1 MVGAVVVDS
10 AGVVVGHGWHA
21 RAGEPHA
28 EVHALAAAGNRARG
42 GTLFV
47 TLEPC
52 CHTGRTGPC
61 TREIINAGIARVVT
75 AMRDP
80 DPRVNGCGMGELRA
94 AGITVVEGV
103 CQADAERLNA
113 AFMRV
118 KSERRPLVI
127 AKAAASLDA
136 KIAVAGRQTRISSP
150 ESNRKTHQL
159 RASVD
164 AIAVG
169 SGTML
174 IDDPLLT
181 ARHSH
186 RVRPL
191 VRAIFDRRLRTP
203 AAARVFTTF
212 GEGPVIMV
220 TSRAALRD
228 AANRDEALERRG
240 ATVIAADDLRA
251 AAEML
256 LQWDVSTL
264 LVEGGA
270 CLHRAFLEAS
280 LVDRMHLIVAPCTL
294 GADGVPLFA
303 GAGVPRAALT
313 LTTVE
318 PRGSDIWIEADV
330 HRNH

>member
-1 MVGAVVVDS
+1 
-10 AGVVVGHGWHA
+10 
-21 RAGEPHA
+21 
-28 EVHALAAAGNRARG
+28 
-42 GTLFV
+42 
-47 TLEPC
+47 
-52 CHTGRTGPC
+52 
-61 TREIINAGIARVVT
+61 IINAGIARVVT

-228 AANRDEALERRG
+228 AANRAAALERRG